1 MNVRIFQDGELET
14 TLANQEFMVA
24 NSHAEQLKCCSM
36 SALGLDRERR
46 FMPHYEFLCHDCHK
60 GFFKTL
66 TGHDYEEGEVTCP
79 HCGSDRVE
87 LRVTLPDAATKK
99 SA

>member
-46 FMPHYEFLCHDCHK
+46 PLYASLRIP
-60 GFFKTL
+60 L
-66 TGHDYEEGEVTCP
+66 LRL
-79 HCGSDRVE
+79 SQRV
-87 LRVTLPDAATKK
+87 LQNPNWP
-99 SA
+99 

>member
-24 NSHAEQLKCCSM
+24 NSHAEQ
-36 SALGLDRERR
+36 
-46 FMPHYEFLCHDCHK
+46 
-60 GFFKTL
+60 FFKTL

-99 SA
+99 SS